1 MKGSKLAS
9 VSVLAVLFLYL
20 LFIGSAAVSLFLGTK
35 AQGSLN
41 ALSARSFEERTIPAF
56 IAEKLRESDG
66 NGAIYTGD
74 FCGSSALFIESSL
87 EGVLYT
93 DIIYGYDGR
102 LFELFCEK
110 GDPFSREDGAQLVSL
125 GKVSFSEPKTGLIH
139 VVITDS
145 DGEKTILDIF
155 LRSGGEL

>member
-1 MKGSKLAS
+1 MKKSKLVS
-9 VSVLAVLFLYL
+9 VSVAVVIFLYL
-20 LFIGSAAVSLFLGTK
+20 LFIGSAAASLFLGTK
-35 AQGSLN
+35 AQGSLEI
-41 ALSARSFEERTIPAF
+41 LSVHSFEERTIPAF

-93 DIIYGYDGR
+93 DIIYGYDGQ
-102 LFELFCEK
+102 LFELFCVK
-110 GDPFSREDGAQLVSL
+110 GDPFSREDGTQLVSL
-125 GKVSFSEPKTGLIH
+125 DTVVFSEPKTGLIH
-139 VVITDS
+139 VIITNS
-145 DGEKTILDIF
+145 AGETTILDIF